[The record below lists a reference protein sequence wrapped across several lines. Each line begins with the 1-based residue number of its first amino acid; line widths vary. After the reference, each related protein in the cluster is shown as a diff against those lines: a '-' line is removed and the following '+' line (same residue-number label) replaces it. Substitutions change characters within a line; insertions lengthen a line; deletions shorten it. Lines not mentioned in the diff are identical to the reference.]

1 MTAAFSVQIVNTVGD
16 VTSSDVSIT
25 DAAKAKIIP
34 DEIACVLLHL
44 CFSVPNLGTIAK
56 HFLWMVS
63 GFKQN
68 IQLHDDLSF
77 K

>member
-1 MTAAFSVQIVNTVGD
+1 MIVNTVGD
-16 VTSSDVSIT
+16 VTSSDVSIAE
-25 DAAKAKIIP
+25 AAKAKIIP
-34 DEIACVLLHL
+34 DEIAWVFYIYASPFRTLEL
-44 CFSVPNLGTIAK
+44 FGTIAK